1 MKPGLNQANDNAY
14 RTEKD
19 IDTLANEYT
28 EYIDKVKE
36 KATRINTI
44 LEAIGL
50 EEGDETIVKA
60 SPLDASVIGHL
71 SALDTANLRWA
82 TTILYTYGH
91 VLYRHGF
98 LKHVHHTEI
107 V

>member
-1 MKPGLNQANDNAY
+1 MAND
-14 RTEKD
+14 
-19 IDTLANEYT
+19 YT

-44 LEAIGL
+44 LEAVAL
-50 EEGDETIVKA
+50 EDETVKA
-60 SPLDASVIGHL
+60 SPLDASVIDQL

-91 VLYRHGF
+91 VLYRHEIVR
-98 LKHVHHTEI
+98 HVHT